1 MISLRSLAC
10 LLLSSISHLVT
21 ALPSPNDGLGLE
33 ELDIRQNENF
43 ITQYWGND
51 FADFEYESGPGG
63 EYSLE
68 WNQRAGGNFV
78 VGKGYRPGGDRY
90 ETFSVLQYLPSF
102 RL

>member
-1 MISLRSLAC
+1 MISLCYLAC
-10 LLLSSISHLVT
+10 LLPWISGLVT
-21 ALPSPNDGLGLE
+21 ALPSQNDGIGPE
-33 ELDIRQNENF
+33 ELEIRQNENF

-51 FADFEYESGPGG
+51 FADFEYENGPGG

-90 ETFSVLQYLPSF
+90 EIFPPPQYLPSY
-102 RL
+102 RQ